1 VSYVEEQVRVGA
13 VVAGFDGSDESV
25 RAVRWAAAEAG
36 LRNRAL
42 LIVQAL
48 RPQQLAPVGY
58 GVYPAVAADFGDERL
73 MRPVKQRLDAMAVEC
88 RRTIP
93 ALEVMTQFQYDDPVT
108 ALTTIVED
116 TEAELVAVGSSGHGA
131 LPRMILG
138 STAAELARSVLRPL
152 VVVRGAPEADAPV
165 VVGVDES
172 QASQR
177 ALKFAFEYAEL
188 HRCLVHAVHAWSDQ
202 PLDVFEPV
210 ERWEQDA
217 AAEQAAAGEFSE
229 KYLDSWRERHPRVAA
244 RLTTVKDRPARALLE
259 LAESAQLLVVGSHG
273 HGVVR
278 RVLLG
283 SVSHAALYHSSC
295 PVAIL
300 RGPDKAAE
308 QQHS

>member
-1 VSYVEEQVRVGA
+1 MEEQVRVGA

-25 RAVRWAAAEAG
+25 RAVRWAAAEAE
-36 LRNRAL
+36 LRNRPL
-42 LIVQAL
+42 LIVEAL
-48 RPQQLAPVGY
+48 RPQVWAPIGY
-58 GVYPAVAADFGDERL
+58 GVYPAAVADIRDERFIGQA
-73 MRPVKQRLDAMAVEC
+73 RQRLDAMAVEC

-93 ALEVMTQFQYDDPVT
+93 ALEVMTQLQQDEPVT

-116 TEAELVAVGSSGHGA
+116 VEAELVAIGSSGHSA
-131 LPRMILG
+131 LPRILLG
-138 STAAELARSVLRPL
+138 STAAELARAVRRPL
-152 VVVRGAPEADAPV
+152 IVVRGAPDADAPV

-188 HRCLVHAVHAWSDQ
+188 HRCPVFAVHAWSDQ

-210 ERWEQDA
+210 ERWEHDEA
-217 AAEQAAAGEFSE
+217 GEQAAAAEFSA
-229 KYLDSWRERHPRVAA
+229 KYLDPWRERHPQVAA
-244 RLTTVKDRPARALLE
+244 RLTTVVDRSARALLE

-283 SVSHAALYHSSC
+283 SVSHAALYHASC
-295 PVAIL
+295 PVAVL
-300 RGPDKAAE
+300 RGPDEPAAP
-308 QQHS
+308 QQS